1 MAISPGA
8 GQPRQGARFTDR
20 LTKSAARN
28 IFYGG
33 SLFFLLVFVAL
44 VAHSHYYIRTVSTDE
59 SKLTPSV
66 VAGKRIW
73 ERHACVNCHTI
84 LGEGAYFAPELG
96 NVWVRYGG
104 REDSDSAREALKAW
118 MQAMPSDVEGR
129 RQMPQFNLTDQ
140 ELDQLIDFLQWTS
153 TIKTYGWPPN
163 PAG

>member
-1 MAISPGA
+1 MAITPHT
-8 GQPRQGARFTDR
+8 GQPRHGARFTDR

-33 SLFFLLVFVAL
+33 SLFFLVVFAAL
-44 VAHSHYYIRTVSTDE
+44 VAHSHYHIRTVSTDE
-59 SKLTPSV
+59 SKLTSSV
-66 VAGKRIW
+66 EAGKRIW
-73 ERHACVNCHTI
+73 ERHSCINCHTL

-104 REDSDSAREALKAW
+104 REDADSAREAFKAW
-118 MQAMPSDVEGR
+118 MQAMPSNVEGR

-140 ELDQLIDFLQWTS
+140 ELDELIDFLEWTS
-153 TIKTYGWPPN
+153 TINTQGWPPT